1 MLINKLSIAEQQLER
16 ALCLFFN
23 DKDYISSITLS
34 GAADE
39 ILGKIRESNGEL
51 SAYNELKKLF
61 HFFHKNTNKET
72 LTSNEFNE
80 LANGIRNGLKHFR
93 DGESMDFKPE
103 QEAVNILD
111 RALEN
116 YFAIT
121 GKESDLMK
129 QFKNYKCRPT
139 YET

>member
-1 MLINKLSIAEQQLER
+1 MLINKLNVAEQQLER

-23 DKDYISSITLS
+23 EKYYISSITLS

-51 SAYNELKKLF
+51 SAYNELKNLF
-61 HFFHKNTNKET
+61 HFFHTSTNQDA
-72 LTSNEFNE
+72 LTNIEFKE

-93 DGESMDFKPE
+93 DGECMDFNPE

-111 RALEN
+111 RAIEN
-116 YFAIT
+116 YFEIT
-121 GKESDLMK
+121 GKESDLME
-129 QFKNYKCRPT
+129 QFKYYKCRPT
-139 YET
+139 YGT